1 MYVQKY
7 IAMETLQVFAPLAR
21 LLGMY
26 RIKSELE
33 ELSFMFAYPEE
44 YEEVKHRVEVLRKK
58 QEEVVLEVIS
68 TQSLLFPHHMFRPCN
83 YRSN

>member
-1 MYVQKY
+1 M
-7 IAMETLQVFAPLAR
+7 
-21 LLGMY
+21 
-26 RIKSELE
+26 E

-68 TQSLLFPHHMFRPCN
+68 TQSLLFSHHMFRPCN
-83 YRSN
+83 YCSN

>member
-1 MYVQKY
+1 
-7 IAMETLQVFAPLAR
+7 
-21 LLGMY
+21 
-26 RIKSELE
+26 
-33 ELSFMFAYPEE
+33 MFAYPEE

-68 TQSLLFPHHMFRPCN
+68 TQFLLFPHHMFRPCN